1 MIFGWG
7 EFTIELVKD
16 ENAAE
21 VIQKMPQYRGPEGLA
36 LISKEAQ
43 HHPHGPTGQESLK
56 LKVKERKNKSAH
68 DDDIEGRHPLE

>member
-36 LISKEAQ
+36 PVSKEAQ
-43 HHPHGPTGQESLK
+43 HHPHGQRG
-56 LKVKERKNKSAH
+56 KNPSN
-68 DDDIEGRHPLE
+68 